1 MESKLRACEIQVGS
15 LVRAASD
22 EFGEGC
28 SPARNRAV
36 SSAVAVS
43 ERLARPAP
51 NTTVKVIRMVAI
63 VLITATDTFALRAPI
78 YCDGY

>member
-1 MESKLRACEIQVGS
+1 
-15 LVRAASD
+15 VRAASD

-43 ERLARPAP
+43 ERLARAAA
-51 NTTVKVIRMVAI
+51 NITVKVIRMVATI
-63 VLITATDTFALRAPI
+63 LIAATDTFAQLAPTQP
-78 YCDGY
+78 DGY

>member
-1 MESKLRACEIQVGS
+1 
-15 LVRAASD
+15 VRAASE

-43 ERLARPAP
+43 ERLAREAP
-51 NTTVKVIRMVAI
+51 NTTVKAIRMVAI
-63 VLITATDTFALRAPI
+63 ILIAATDTFAQRTSDP
-78 YCDGY
+78 DG